1 MNLVQFKS
9 NLFGG
14 TWGLN
19 TTEIAV
25 LMFITLQDRARF
37 VFYKNKMMQ
46 ALNIRDIRTLNKAL
60 NSLTAKGIIKQTLA
74 SAKGILFSII
84 GLDKEEPAQE
94 PEPEEM
100 ETRSVDS
107 NLSEKM
113 TGSADVPE
121 APEAPEECRRPFS
134 PEPDPVT
141 VEPPEGPNRGR
152 NPPKRFEHL
161 PDVSEMEQDKRDA
174 LAVLIGRFAT

>member
-46 ALNIRDIRTLNKAL
+46 ALNIRDVRTLNKAL
-60 NSLTAKGIIKQTLA
+60 SSLTAKGIIKQTLA

-107 NLSEKM
+107 NLSEKL
-113 TGSADVPE
+113 TGSADV
-121 APEAPEECRRPFS
+121 PEAPEECRRPFS

>member
-46 ALNIRDIRTLNKAL
+46 ALNIRDVRTLNKAL
-60 NSLTAKGIIKQTLA
+60 SSLTAKGIIKQTLA

-121 APEAPEECRRPFS
+121 APEECRRTFS
-134 PEPDPVT
+134 PEPEPVT
-141 VEPPEGPNRGR
+141 VEPPEGTDRGR

-174 LAVLIGRFAT
+174 LAILMGRFAT

>member
-46 ALNIRDIRTLNKAL
+46 ALNIRDVRTLNKAL
-60 NSLTAKGIIKQTLA
+60 SSLTAKGIIKQTLA

-84 GLDKEEPAQE
+84 GLDKEEPEQEQE
-94 PEPEEM
+94 PEKM
-100 ETRSVDS
+100 ETCSVDS
-107 NLSEKM
+107 NLSEKL
-113 TGSADVPE
+113 TGSADV
-121 APEAPEECRRPFS
+121 PEAPEECRRPFS
-134 PEPDPVT
+134 PEPDSVT
-141 VEPPEGPNRGR
+141 VEPPEGPDRGR

-174 LAVLIGRFAT
+174 LAILMGRFAT

>member
-46 ALNIRDIRTLNKAL
+46 ALNIRDVRTLNRAL
-60 NSLTAKGIIKQTLA
+60 SSLTAKGIIKQTLA

-94 PEPEEM
+94 PEPEEQARQNRVFHPALLRVHLAVTEDFQVQEQAQEQVKAVVTAM
-100 ETRSVDS
+100 SETQDREIQMV
-107 NLSEKM
+107 
-113 TGSADVPE
+113 
-121 APEAPEECRRPFS
+121 
-134 PEPDPVT
+134 DPV
-141 VEPPEGPNRGR
+141 
-152 NPPKRFEHL
+152 
-161 PDVSEMEQDKRDA
+161 
-174 LAVLIGRFAT
+174 

>member
-46 ALNIRDIRTLNKAL
+46 ALNIKDVRTLNKAL
-60 NSLTAKGIIKQTLA
+60 TSLTAKGIIKQTLA

-121 APEAPEECRRPFS
+121 APEECRRPFS

-141 VEPPEGPNRGR
+141 VEPPEGPDRGR

-174 LAVLIGRFAT
+174 LAILMGRFAT

>member
-46 ALNIRDIRTLNKAL
+46 ALNIRDVRTLNRAL
-60 NSLTAKGIIKQTLA
+60 SSLTAKGIIKQTLA

-100 ETRSVDS
+100 ET
-107 NLSEKM
+107 
-113 TGSADVPE
+113 
-121 APEAPEECRRPFS
+121 

-141 VEPPEGPNRGR
+141 VEPPEGPDRGR

-161 PDVSEMEQDKRDA
+161 PDVSEMAQDKRDA
-174 LAVLIGRFAT
+174 LAILMGRFAT

>member
-46 ALNIRDIRTLNKAL
+46 ALNIRDVRTLNKAL
-60 NSLTAKGIIKQTLA
+60 SSLTAKGIIKQTLA

-84 GLDKEEPAQE
+84 GLDKVEPAQE
-94 PEPEEM
+94 PEPEEI
-100 ETRSVDS
+100 ETCSADS
-107 NLSEKM
+107 NMSEKL

-121 APEAPEECRRPFS
+121 APEECRRTFS

-141 VEPPEGPNRGR
+141 VEPPEGPDMGR

-161 PDVSEMEQDKRDA
+161 PDVSEMAQDKRDA
-174 LAVLIGRFAT
+174 LAILMGRFAT

>member
-46 ALNIRDIRTLNKAL
+46 ALNIRDVRTLNKAL
-60 NSLTAKGIIKQTLA
+60 SSLTAKGIIKQTLA

-94 PEPEEM
+94 PEEM
-100 ETRSVDS
+100 ETCSADS
-107 NLSEKM
+107 NLSEKL
-113 TGSADVPE
+113 TGSADV
-121 APEAPEECRRPFS
+121 PEAPEECRRPFS
-134 PEPDPVT
+134 PEPEPVT
-141 VEPPEGPNRGR
+141 VEPPEGPDRGR
-152 NPPKRFEHL
+152 NPPKRFDHL

-174 LAVLIGRFAT
+174 LAVLMGRFAT

>member
-46 ALNIRDIRTLNKAL
+46 ALNIRDVRTLNKAL
-60 NSLTAKGIIKQTLA
+60 SSLTAKGIIKQTLA
-74 SAKGILFSII
+74 SAKGIFFSII
-84 GLDKEEPAQE
+84 GLDKEELAQE
-94 PEPEEM
+94 PEPEEL
-100 ETRSVDS
+100 ETRSADS
-107 NLSEKM
+107 NLSEKL
-113 TGSADVPE
+113 TGSADV
-121 APEAPEECRRPFS
+121 PEAPEECRRPFS
-134 PEPDPVT
+134 PEPEPVT
-141 VEPPEGPNRGR
+141 VEPPEGTGRGR
-152 NPPKRFEHL
+152 NPPKRFDHL

-174 LAVLIGRFAT
+174 LAVLMGRFAT

>member
-46 ALNIRDIRTLNKAL
+46 ALNIRDVRTLNKAL
-60 NSLTAKGIIKQTLA
+60 SSLTAKGIIKQTLA

-100 ETRSVDS
+100 ETCSADS

-121 APEAPEECRRPFS
+121 APEECRRTFS
-134 PEPDPVT
+134 PEPEPVT

-152 NPPKRFEHL
+152 NPPKRFDHL

-174 LAVLIGRFAT
+174 LAVLMGRFAT

>member
-46 ALNIRDIRTLNKAL
+46 ALNIRDVRTLNKAL
-60 NSLTAKGIIKQTLA
+60 SSLTAKGIIKQTLA

-100 ETRSVDS
+100 ETCSADS

-113 TGSADVPE
+113 TGSEDVPD
-121 APEAPEECRRPFS
+121 APEECRRPFS

-141 VEPPEGPNRGR
+141 VEPPEGSNRGR

-174 LAVLIGRFAT
+174 LAVLMGRFAT

>member
-46 ALNIRDIRTLNKAL
+46 ALNIRDVRTLNKAL
-60 NSLTAKGIIKQTLA
+60 SSLTAKGIIKQTLA

-121 APEAPEECRRPFS
+121 APEECRRPFS

-141 VEPPEGPNRGR
+141 VEPPEGPDRGR
-152 NPPKRFEHL
+152 NPPKRFDHL

-174 LAVLIGRFAT
+174 LAVLMGRFAT

>member
-46 ALNIRDIRTLNKAL
+46 ALNIRDVRTLNKAL
-60 NSLTAKGIIKQTLA
+60 SSLTAKGIIKQTLA

-100 ETRSVDS
+100 ETCSADS

-113 TGSADVPE
+113 TGSEDV
-121 APEAPEECRRPFS
+121 PEAPEECRRTFS
-134 PEPDPVT
+134 PEPEPVT

-152 NPPKRFEHL
+152 NPPKRFDHL

-174 LAVLIGRFAT
+174 LAVLMGRFAT

>member
-46 ALNIRDIRTLNKAL
+46 ALNIRDVRTLNKAL
-60 NSLTAKGIIKQTLA
+60 SSLTAKGIIKQTLA

-94 PEPEEM
+94 PEPEEL

-107 NLSEKM
+107 NLSEKL
-113 TGSADVPE
+113 TGSADV
-121 APEAPEECRRPFS
+121 PEAPEECRRPFS
-134 PEPDPVT
+134 PEPEPVT

-174 LAVLIGRFAT
+174 LAVLMGRFAT

>member
-46 ALNIRDIRTLNKAL
+46 ALNIRDVRTLNKAL
-60 NSLTAKGIIKQTLA
+60 SSLTAKGIIKQTLA

-107 NLSEKM
+107 NLSEKL

-121 APEAPEECRRPFS
+121 APEECRRTFS
-134 PEPDPVT
+134 PEPEPVT

-174 LAVLIGRFAT
+174 LAILMGRFAT

>member
-46 ALNIRDIRTLNKAL
+46 ALNIRDVRTLNKAL
-60 NSLTAKGIIKQTLA
+60 SSLTAKGIIKQTLA

-100 ETRSVDS
+100 ETRSADS
-107 NLSEKM
+107 NLSEKL
-113 TGSADVPE
+113 TGSADV
-121 APEAPEECRRPFS
+121 PEAPEECRRPFS
-134 PEPDPVT
+134 PEPEPVT

-174 LAVLIGRFAT
+174 LAILMGRFAT

>member
-46 ALNIRDIRTLNKAL
+46 ALNIRDVRTLNRAL
-60 NSLTAKGIIKQTLA
+60 SSLTAKGIIKQTLA

-84 GLDKEEPAQE
+84 GLDKEEPEQE

-100 ETRSVDS
+100 ETCSADS

-121 APEAPEECRRPFS
+121 APEECRRTFS
-134 PEPDPVT
+134 PEPEPVT
-141 VEPPEGPNRGR
+141 VEPPEGTDRGR
-152 NPPKRFEHL
+152 NPPKRFDHL

-174 LAVLIGRFAT
+174 LAILMGRFAT

>member
-46 ALNIRDIRTLNKAL
+46 ALNIKDVRTLNKAL
-60 NSLTAKGIIKQTLA
+60 SSLTAKGIIKQTLA
-74 SAKGILFSII
+74 SAKGIIFSII

-107 NLSEKM
+107 NLSEKL

-121 APEAPEECRRPFS
+121 APEECRRTFS

-152 NPPKRFEHL
+152 NPPKRFDHL

-174 LAVLIGRFAT
+174 LAVLMGRFAT

>member
-46 ALNIRDIRTLNKAL
+46 ALNIKDVRTLNKAL
-60 NSLTAKGIIKQTLA
+60 SSLTAKGIIKQTLA

-100 ETRSVDS
+100 ETRSADS
-107 NLSEKM
+107 NLSEKL

-121 APEAPEECRRPFS
+121 APEECRRTFS

-152 NPPKRFEHL
+152 NPPKRFDHL

>member
-46 ALNIRDIRTLNKAL
+46 ALNIRDVRTLNKAL
-60 NSLTAKGIIKQTLA
+60 SSLTAKGIIKQTLA

-100 ETRSVDS
+100 ETCSADS

-121 APEAPEECRRPFS
+121 APEECRRTFS
-134 PEPDPVT
+134 PEPEPVT
-141 VEPPEGPNRGR
+141 VEPPEGSNRGR
-152 NPPKRFEHL
+152 NPPKRFDHL

-174 LAVLIGRFAT
+174 LAVLMGRFAT

>member
-46 ALNIRDIRTLNKAL
+46 ALNIRDVRTLNKAL
-60 NSLTAKGIIKQTLA
+60 SSLTAKGIIKQTLA

-121 APEAPEECRRPFS
+121 APEECRRPFS

-141 VEPPEGPNRGR
+141 VEPPEGPDRGR
-152 NPPKRFEHL
+152 NPPKRFDHL

-174 LAVLIGRFAT
+174 LAILMGRFAT

>member
-14 TWGLN
+14 SWGLN

-46 ALNIRDIRTLNKAL
+46 ALNIRDVRTLNKAL
-60 NSLTAKGIIKQTLA
+60 SSLTAKGIIKQTLA

-100 ETRSVDS
+100 ETCSADS
-107 NLSEKM
+107 NLSEKL
-113 TGSADVPE
+113 TGSAEV
-121 APEAPEECRRPFS
+121 PEAPEECRRTFS
-134 PEPDPVT
+134 PEPEPVT

-161 PDVSEMEQDKRDA
+161 PDVSEMAQDKRDA
-174 LAVLIGRFAT
+174 LAILMGRFAT

>member
-46 ALNIRDIRTLNKAL
+46 ALNIKDVRTLNKAL
-60 NSLTAKGIIKQTLA
+60 TSLTAKGIIKQTLA

-107 NLSEKM
+107 NLSEKL

-121 APEAPEECRRPFS
+121 APEECRRTFS
-134 PEPDPVT
+134 PEPEPVT
-141 VEPPEGPNRGR
+141 VEPPEGPDRGR

-174 LAVLIGRFAT
+174 LAILMGRFAT

>member
-46 ALNIRDIRTLNKAL
+46 ALNIKDVRTLNKAL
-60 NSLTAKGIIKQTLA
+60 SSLIAKGIIKQTLA

-100 ETRSVDS
+100 ETRSADS
-107 NLSEKM
+107 NLSEKL
-113 TGSADVPE
+113 TGSAEV
-121 APEAPEECRRPFS
+121 PEAPEECRRPFS

-141 VEPPEGPNRGR
+141 VEPPEGPDRGR

-174 LAVLIGRFAT
+174 LAVLMGRFAT

>member
-46 ALNIRDIRTLNKAL
+46 ALNIKDVRTLNKAL
-60 NSLTAKGIIKQTLA
+60 SSLTAKGIIKQTLA

-107 NLSEKM
+107 NLSEKL

-121 APEAPEECRRPFS
+121 APEECRRTFS
-134 PEPDPVT
+134 PEPEPVT

-174 LAVLIGRFAT
+174 LAVLMGRFAT

>member
-14 TWGLN
+14 AWGLN

-46 ALNIRDIRTLNKAL
+46 ALNIRDVRTLNKAL
-60 NSLTAKGIIKQTLA
+60 SSLTAKGIIKQTLA

-121 APEAPEECRRPFS
+121 APEECRRPFS

-141 VEPPEGPNRGR
+141 VEPPEGPDRGR
-152 NPPKRFEHL
+152 NPPKRFDHL

-174 LAVLIGRFAT
+174 LAILMGRFAT

>member
-46 ALNIRDIRTLNKAL
+46 ALNIRDVRTLNKAL
-60 NSLTAKGIIKQTLA
+60 SSLTAKGIIKQTLA

-100 ETRSVDS
+100 ETCSADS
-107 NLSEKM
+107 NLSEKL
-113 TGSADVPE
+113 TGSEDVPE
-121 APEAPEECRRPFS
+121 APEEFQRPFS

-141 VEPPEGPNRGR
+141 VEPPEGPDRGR
-152 NPPKRFEHL
+152 NPPKRFDHL

-174 LAVLIGRFAT
+174 LAVLMGRFAT

>member
-46 ALNIRDIRTLNKAL
+46 ALNIRDVRTLNKAL
-60 NSLTAKGIIKQTLA
+60 SSLTAKGIIKQTLA

-121 APEAPEECRRPFS
+121 APEECRRPFS

-152 NPPKRFEHL
+152 NPPKRFDHL

-174 LAVLIGRFAT
+174 LAILMGRFAT

>member
-46 ALNIRDIRTLNKAL
+46 ALNIRDVRTLNKAL
-60 NSLTAKGIIKQTLA
+60 SSLTAKGIIKQTLA

-94 PEPEEM
+94 PEPEEL

-121 APEAPEECRRPFS
+121 APEECRRTFS
-134 PEPDPVT
+134 PEPEPVT
-141 VEPPEGPNRGR
+141 VEPPEGSNRGR
-152 NPPKRFEHL
+152 NPPKRFDHL

-174 LAVLIGRFAT
+174 LAVLMGRFAT

>member
-46 ALNIRDIRTLNKAL
+46 ALNIRDVRTLNKAL
-60 NSLTAKGIIKQTLA
+60 SSLTAKGIIKQTLA

-107 NLSEKM
+107 NLSEKL

-121 APEAPEECRRPFS
+121 APEECRRTFS
-134 PEPDPVT
+134 PEPEPVT
-141 VEPPEGPNRGR
+141 VEPPEGPDRGR
-152 NPPKRFEHL
+152 NPPKRFDHL

-174 LAVLIGRFAT
+174 LAVLMGRFAT

>member
-46 ALNIRDIRTLNKAL
+46 ALNIRDVRTLNKAL
-60 NSLTAKGIIKQTLA
+60 SSLTAKGIIKQTLA

-94 PEPEEM
+94 PEPEPEEM
-100 ETRSVDS
+100 ETRSADS
-107 NLSEKM
+107 NLSEKL
-113 TGSADVPE
+113 TGSADV
-121 APEAPEECRRPFS
+121 PEAPEECRRPFS

-141 VEPPEGPNRGR
+141 VEPPEGPDR

-161 PDVSEMEQDKRDA
+161 PDVSEMAQDKRDA
-174 LAVLIGRFAT
+174 LAILMGRFAT

>member
-14 TWGLN
+14 SWGLN

-46 ALNIRDIRTLNKAL
+46 ALNIRDVRTLNRAL
-60 NSLTAKGIIKQTLA
+60 SSLTAKGIIKQTLA

-100 ETRSVDS
+100 ETCSADS
-107 NLSEKM
+107 NLSEKL
-113 TGSADVPE
+113 TGSAEV
-121 APEAPEECRRPFS
+121 PEAPEECRRTFS

-141 VEPPEGPNRGR
+141 VEPPEVPDRGR
-152 NPPKRFEHL
+152 NPPKRFDHL
-161 PDVSEMEQDKRDA
+161 PDVSEMAQDKRDA
-174 LAVLIGRFAT
+174 LAILMGRFAT

>member
-46 ALNIRDIRTLNKAL
+46 ALNIKDVRTLNKAL
-60 NSLTAKGIIKQTLA
+60 SSLTAKGIIKQTLA

-107 NLSEKM
+107 NLSEKL
-113 TGSADVPE
+113 TGSEDV
-121 APEAPEECRRPFS
+121 PEAPEECRRPFS

-152 NPPKRFEHL
+152 NPPKRFDHL

-174 LAVLIGRFAT
+174 LAILMGRFAT

>member
-46 ALNIRDIRTLNKAL
+46 ALNIRDVRTLNKAL
-60 NSLTAKGIIKQTLA
+60 SSLTAKGIIKQTLA

-100 ETRSVDS
+100 ETCSADS

-121 APEAPEECRRPFS
+121 APEECRRTFS
-134 PEPDPVT
+134 PEPEPVT

-161 PDVSEMEQDKRDA
+161 PDVSEMAQDKRDA
-174 LAVLIGRFAT
+174 LAILMGRFAT

>member
-46 ALNIRDIRTLNKAL
+46 ALNIRDVRTLNKAL
-60 NSLTAKGIIKQTLA
+60 SSLTAKGIIKQTLA

-100 ETRSVDS
+100 ETCSADS

-113 TGSADVPE
+113 TGSEDVPD
-121 APEAPEECRRPFS
+121 APEECRRPFS

-141 VEPPEGPNRGR
+141 VEPPEGSNRGR
-152 NPPKRFEHL
+152 NPPKRFDHL

-174 LAVLIGRFAT
+174 LAVLMGRFAT

>member
-46 ALNIRDIRTLNKAL
+46 ALNIRDVRTLNKAL
-60 NSLTAKGIIKQTLA
+60 SSLTAKGIIKQTLA

-100 ETRSVDS
+100 ESCSADS
-107 NLSEKM
+107 NLSEKL
-113 TGSADVPE
+113 TGSEDVPD
-121 APEAPEECRRPFS
+121 APEECRRPFS
-134 PEPDPVT
+134 PEPEPVT

-152 NPPKRFEHL
+152 NPPKRFDHL

-174 LAVLIGRFAT
+174 LAVLMGRFAT

>member
-46 ALNIRDIRTLNKAL
+46 ALNIRDVRTLNKAL
-60 NSLTAKGIIKQTLA
+60 SSLTAKGIIKQTLA

-100 ETRSVDS
+100 ETC
-107 NLSEKM
+107 
-113 TGSADVPE
+113 SAEV
-121 APEAPEECRRPFS
+121 PEECRRPFS

-141 VEPPEGPNRGR
+141 VEPPEAPGRGR
-152 NPPKRFEHL
+152 NPPKRFVHL

-174 LAVLIGRFAT
+174 LAVLMGRFAT

>member
-46 ALNIRDIRTLNKAL
+46 ALNIKDVRTLNKAL
-60 NSLTAKGIIKQTLA
+60 SSLTAKGIIKQTLA

-84 GLDKEEPAQE
+84 GLDKEEPEQE

-107 NLSEKM
+107 NLSEKL
-113 TGSADVPE
+113 TGSEDV
-121 APEAPEECRRPFS
+121 PEAPEECRRPFS

-174 LAVLIGRFAT
+174 LAVLMGRFAT

>member
-46 ALNIRDIRTLNKAL
+46 ALNIRDVRTLNKAL
-60 NSLTAKGIIKQTLA
+60 SSLTAKGIIKQTLA

-107 NLSEKM
+107 NLSEKL

-121 APEAPEECRRPFS
+121 VPEAPEECRRTFS
-134 PEPDPVT
+134 PEPEPVT
-141 VEPPEGPNRGR
+141 VEPPEGSNRDR
-152 NPPKRFEHL
+152 NPPKRFDHL

-174 LAVLIGRFAT
+174 LAVLMGRFAT